1 MDMASEKSAVS
12 GNGAFGLDGKVCV
25 ITGGGSGIGRATALA
40 MAAEGAKV
48 AVLDKNVSGAEET
61 VDLLKQA
68 GVAGAIGLSCDTT
81 NEDSVAACRDAVT
94 KQLGDADVLVNC
106 AGTGRYVSLIE
117 AKLEEW
123 NRILSVNLTGYF
135 ICSQA
140 FGRAMLARGSGAL
153 VHVSSIGAE
162 HANANMGAYS
172 VSKAGA
178 SMLSRLL
185 ASEWGPQGVRSNA
198 VHPGLVQTPMTQ
210 SNYSSPE
217 VAAARAAIV
226 PVGRIAQPEEI
237 AETIVFL
244 ASPRAA
250 YVNGAQLLVD
260 GGLSQR
266 LLGLLPRAGQI
277 TE

>member
-1 MDMASEKSAVS
+1 MASDRDLVS
-12 GNGAFGLDGKVCV
+12 GTGAFGLEGRVCV
-25 ITGGGSGIGRATALA
+25 ITGGGSGIGRATAFA

-48 AVLDKNVSGAEET
+48 AVLDKNLSGADET
-61 VDLLKQA
+61 VDILKA
-68 GVAGAIGLSCDTT
+68 AGAIGVIGLSCDTT
-81 NEDSVAACRDAVT
+81 DPVSVAASRDAISQ
-94 KQLGDADVLVNC
+94 QLGDADVLVNC
-106 AGTGRYVSLIE
+106 AGTGRYVSLIDAE
-117 AKLEEW
+117 LAEW

-178 SMLSRLL
+178 TMLSRLL

-210 SNYSSPE
+210 SNYSSAE
-217 VAAARAAIV
+217 VAKARAAIV

-237 AETIVFL
+237 AETILFL